1 MECRWIVENYS
12 DKKYDGRGMWFGKE
26 FLEVSPTD

>member
-1 MECRWIVENYS
+1 MQMDGGKINQTM
-12 DKKYDGRGMWFGKE
+12 KYDGRGMWFGKE